1 MIQLAFCF
9 IEHEEITAI
18 LHYASIQGM
27 LASGIMSVII
37 WVELFV
43 SQYPIVAFEPEANN
57 TANDAFDAAYYPAFC
72 EFACGQI
79 YGEHRHIVVT
89 TSALLQASVKCVL
102 EVE

>member
-1 MIQLAFCF
+1 MN
-9 IEHEEITAI
+9 
-18 LHYASIQGM
+18 
-27 LASGIMSVII
+27 VII
-37 WVELFV
+37 RVKLV
-43 SQYPIVAFEPEANN
+43 ASQRLLIVAALESKVKNA
-57 TANDAFDAAYYPAFC
+57 ANDAFDAAYYPAFC